1 MKIAVIGIGGVG
13 GYIGAFLAREY
24 EHSDSVE
31 IYFIARGE
39 NEKSIRHQ
47 GISVESSLGN
57 FIAFPKKTVSESASL
72 ETVDLLICCTK
83 NYDLEQSILEN
94 KSCIGPDTIILP
106 LLNGVNSAEL
116 IKNLLPANEVW
127 EGCIYI
133 VSQLV
138 KPGFVQETGKSV
150 KLYFGSPDGD
160 QTKLKKIAGLF
171 QKANLQALVPDNI
184 LVTIWE
190 KFICI
195 SVFATITSYLD
206 SQIGPILSDKEQQK
220 LVYALLDEVIALAKA
235 RNLALSEDIFQKTL
249 SIITGFPSDATSSM
263 HLDFKKGKKTELEY
277 LTGYVVRSGE
287 SLNIPLPLY
296 QKMYLALKERNVPD

>member
-1 MKIAVIGIGGVG
+1 MKIAILGIGGVG

-39 NEKSIRHQ
+39 NEKIIRQQ
-47 GISVESSLGN
+47 GISVESSLGS
-57 FIAFPKKTVSESASL
+57 FTAFPKKIFSESVP
-72 ETVDLLICCTK
+72 EIVDLLICCTK
-83 NYDLEQSILEN
+83 NYDLEQSIQEN

-116 IKNLLPANEVW
+116 IKSLLPANEVW

-133 VSQLV
+133 VSKLV
-138 KPGFVQETGKSV
+138 KPGLIHETGKSV
-150 KLYFGSPDGD
+150 KLYFGPRERD
-160 QTKLKKIAGLF
+160 QTKSKKFAGLF
-171 QKANLQALVPDNI
+171 QKANIQALVPADI
-184 LVTIWE
+184 LVMVWE
-190 KFICI
+190 KFLCI

-206 SQIGPILSDKEQQK
+206 SHIGPILADKEQYE
-220 LVYALLDEVIALAKA
+220 LVLDLLHEGIALARAKK
-235 RNLALSEDIFQKTL
+235 LALSEDIFEKTL
-249 SIITGFPSDATSSM
+249 AIITGFPSDATSSM
-263 HLDFKKGKKTELEY
+263 HLDFQKGKKTELEY